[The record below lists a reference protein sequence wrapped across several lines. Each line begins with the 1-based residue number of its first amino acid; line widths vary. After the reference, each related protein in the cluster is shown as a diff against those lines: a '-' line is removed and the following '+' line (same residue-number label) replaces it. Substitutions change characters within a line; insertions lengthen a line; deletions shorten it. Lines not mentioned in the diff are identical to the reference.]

1 MKIIALSTSPYPP
14 QYSPMSHRLH
24 CYMLALKD
32 EGNDV
37 KVYFFSNELLKGEYE
52 GIPYES
58 IKFDYK
64 SYFIFPPSYLKLFRN
79 SLCSIIK
86 EADVFFHSEDRISKI
101 LNIQKVANE
110 YNVKTVI
117 ELNEYPYS
125 CKSRRLEFWFL
136 QLIRQKVFFHFALP
150 KVGGVIAISKKL
162 EVIAK
167 KFNNKVIRVPILT
180 KNLEIKRTP
189 NINKTPYILHAGAL
203 SENKDGIKA
212 IVEAYN
218 IAQCKLNGNLNLV
231 FTVKNGLP
239 SLMRWIDDFN
249 RKNKLN
255 DKIIFK
261 GTVGKEELDSLYND
275 CLLAIV
281 NKPNNLQNNHNF
293 PTKLTELLPRKIPVI
308 VSNTGELNY
317 YFENK
322 VNAIVVEA
330 DSINE
335 ISEGILQIA
344 TDKNL
349 ANKISSNG
357 LILSQN
363 KFFYRNYSKLL
374 SVFFNKKSKN

>member
-1 MKIIALSTSPYPP
+1 MKINALSTSGYPP

-24 CYMLALKD
+24 CYMLALKE
-32 EGNDV
+32 EGNEV
-37 KVYFFSNELLKGEYE
+37 KVYFFSSESEKGEYE

-64 SYFIFPPSYLKLFRN
+64 NYFIFPPSYLILFRN
-79 SLCSIIK
+79 ALYPIIK
-86 EADVFFHSEDRISKI
+86 EAEVFFHSEDRISKI
-101 LNIQKVANE
+101 LNIQKIANE

-125 CKSRRLEFWFL
+125 FKSRRLEFGFL
-136 QLIRQKVFFHFALP
+136 QLIRQKIFFHFVLP
-150 KVGGVIAISKKL
+150 KTGGVIAISKNL

-189 NINKTPYILHAGAL
+189 NLNKTPYILHAGAL
-203 SENKDGIKA
+203 NENKDGIKA
-212 IVEAYN
+212 IIEAFN
-218 IAQCKLNGNLNLV
+218 IAQRELNGNLNLV

-239 SLMRWIDDFN
+239 SLMRWIDVFI

-281 NKPNNLQNNHNF
+281 NKPNNLQNTHNF

-322 VNAIVVEA
+322 VNAIVVKA
-330 DSINE
+330 NNINE

-349 ANKISSNG
+349 ADKISSNG
-357 LILSQN
+357 LTLSQN
-363 KFFYRNYSKLL
+363 KLFYRNYSKLL
-374 SVFFNKKSKN
+374 TGFFIKN